1 MVSFTGISSKQA
13 QALELLQNHISLPD
27 VEVAVAQSD
36 HASISIRGENGQYQL
51 TYRKPH
57 QLYRALSVLATA
69 LVEGDKVEIEEQA
82 AYEDLAIWRIVHAM
96 PCSMSHQPNR

>member
-1 MVSFTGISSKQA
+1 MVSFIGLSPKQA
-13 QALELLQNHISLPD
+13 QAVEVLNNHISLPD

-36 HASISIRGENGQYQL
+36 HASISIKGEKGQYQL

-69 LVEGDKVEIEEQA
+69 
-82 AYEDLAIWRIVHAM
+82 
-96 PCSMSHQPNR
+96 